1 MKPKTEIDILKQT
14 ILNLDD
20 KLQTLQAERREVGE
34 ACTRAENTWKAWKHA
49 HDEIVDENKILTEA
63 LNAIAKDNS
72 CGLNH
77 DAMAQDAL
85 KRAFGIDDA
94 PKTHQK
100 HCRASMWFVCSCVK
114 TTSVTEEF
122 L

>member
-1 MKPKTEIDILKQT
+1 METETLSKDVGFPNELEAA
-14 ILNLDD
+14 
-20 KLQTLQAERREVGE
+20 KLLAEKVQAIR
-34 ACTRAENTWKAWKHA
+34 
-49 HDEIVDENKILTEA
+49 KILTEA

-100 HCRASMWFVCSCVK
+100 HCRASMWFVCSCLK
-114 TTSVTEEF
+114 TPSVTEEF